1 MSFRE
6 KFSPKDDE
14 RISISPTVTSVAS
27 TAADIITGG
36 RGFGSGGSFRK
47 KFASEKPVE
56 QSEDEIVQDE
66 VISTKSYEAIKR
78 NSDIRETAVRFAKDH
93 LGYEDISEDDAISE
107 FIEHFRSFN
116 VNELTAGMD
125 FNTVSALAKDAD
137 GTKDNNKKAQQRLD
151 DYTKLYQTFQS
162 LPGAFDAGGA
172 PGAFLDYLEGIAK
185 SPSTYIGIVPG
196 LFTFGAG
203 TAATKAG
210 ATAATQVAKEG
221 VKQIIKRKLTS
232 PVSELAKSAA
242 ANPVKTA
249 VLTEAMAGALQNTA
263 QQKTE
268 IEIGVRKDF
277 NKKEL
282 ALMSAIS
289 GAPVALIP
297 GLLKS
302 LSSKAINKSADDI
315 LSDAEKAIAEKN
327 EKAIE
332 AAEKTFDGNIEL
344 ARQID
349 LSLRIPGSE
358 GTDKVAS
365 KIKLDPE
372 GVARG
377 KRTAKEIGEQLG
389 VTDEFMITIDPSR
402 DKRLIAAGM
411 EIIESGKVKYDPT
424 QERFSDALGRAV
436 AEVDF
441 DEAGLKSF
449 KDTLNKYNLS
459 SDDLVNILISDLQKA
474 DASEA
479 GAILGRR
486 SAAKRKLIRRI
497 TDAGSAKL
505 FGLTEETTATLKKLD
520 DAIASGDARKVLQA
534 TGEVKEGITIR
545 GIDQLRLSMMTSQ
558 TATTFRNLLSGYT
571 RVGFDVVSKV
581 FDRAIASG
589 LGLVGKG
596 KGKVKLFEAT
606 PNADL
611 AAVLVGM
618 TNHTRSRALREML
631 AQAYPRRYQQ
641 LFRQLTDIADASGE
655 LKGAKTSKMQ
665 HLARE
670 LNALNTLQDN
680 MYKQASFFGE
690 LARELNE
697 AAARARA
704 INPNQDVSQFNLE
717 RIMRSGNFAEV
728 MDSTVKIGDTVIFD
742 GREVSDRII
751 SKSLYFTFQRSPTN
765 PTAKALVNAAHSL
778 PFVTTSFVPFPRFIA
793 NALRF
798 TYEYSPAYLVSGI
811 RQALAKDANNYE
823 ELAKG
828 LTGSAFL
835 AGAVAFRNSEYAGER
850 WYEGKTADGKTY
862 DLRPFFPA
870 APFLFFAD
878 LITRSLSGEPL
889 TGDRSI
895 TTEAIQ
901 ALSGTQFRAGFGV
914 YALDQ
919 AFKDI
924 TEAQNPE
931 KAAEIAANFT
941 GNIINTFT
949 IPFTSLQDTY
959 NTFIAEDEARI
970 VRDTDMQIKDTNDF
984 LTLVARRSLAR
995 IPLNYK
1001 IEEYLSEQLGIKQS
1015 EYYESGTRAEKL
1027 RRVAPISRQT
1037 MGILLQERKNFF
1049 EEEIARLKIP
1059 RSIIN
1064 ARTGVPEADMMLDAS
1079 YGEYITNY
1087 VVPRMQT
1094 DIYKNLD
1101 NDKQELF
1108 IRDLISNY
1116 KSDIKEAVE
1125 ENAKQTADARFGFN
1139 PFELVEFNRFQPSG
1153 FKDMAIQ
1160 LYEERFGSD
1169 QPKDYELL
1177 LKIAK
1182 KLKER
1187 RKYAKYIGADDFFA
1201 TK

>member
-1 MSFRE
+1 MANFFESSFFDKYNQE
-6 KFSPKDDE
+6 DELKTSSDISIAKPKKSSFFDSDFFKQDDE
-14 RISISPTVTSVAS
+14 PSEQVQAESEIANEEVA
-27 TAADIITGG
+27 
-36 RGFGSGGSFRK
+36 
-47 KFASEKPVE
+47 
-56 QSEDEIVQDE
+56 
-66 VISTKSYEAIKR
+66 STKSYQSIK
-78 NSDIRETAVRFAKDH
+78 NDPTIRETAVRFAKDH
-93 LGYEDISEDDAISE
+93 LGYDDISEDDAISE

-125 FNTVSALAKDAD
+125 YNVVSGLATDAD
-137 GTKDNNKKAQQRLD
+137 GQTDNARKARQRLD
-151 DYTKLYQTFQS
+151 DYTKLYQTYQS

-185 SPSTYIGIVPG
+185 APSTYIGIVPG

-221 VKQIIKRKLTS
+221 VKQVIKRKLTS
-232 PVSELAKSAA
+232 PVSELAKAA
-242 ANPVKTA
+242 ASNPIKTT
-249 VLTEAMAGALQNTA
+249 VLTEAAAGALQNTA

-268 IEIGVRKDF
+268 MEIGERQEF
-277 NKKEL
+277 NKQEL
-282 ALMSAIS
+282 ALMTAIS
-289 GAPVALIP
+289 GAPAALIP

-302 LSSKAINKSADDI
+302 VSSKTLNKSAESI
-315 LSDAEKAIAEKN
+315 LTDAEKAIAKKN
-327 EKAIE
+327 EEAIE
-332 AAEKTFDGNIEL
+332 AAEKTFSADIEL
-344 ARQID
+344 ARDID
-349 LSLRIPGSE
+349 LSFRLPAE
-358 GTDKVAS
+358 QGTERVSS

-377 KRTAKEIGEQLG
+377 KLSAKEIGENLG
-389 VTDEFMITIDPSR
+389 IADEFMITIDPSR

-411 EIIESGKVKYDPT
+411 EVLKAGKVKYDPT
-424 QERFSDALGRAV
+424 TERFSDALGRALT
-436 AEVDF
+436 EVDF
-441 DEAGLKSF
+441 GEEGLKSF
-449 KDTLNKYNLS
+449 KDTLKKYNLS
-459 SDDLVNILISDLQKA
+459 SDDMVNVLVGDLQKA
-474 DASEA
+474 AASEA
-479 GAILGRR
+479 GALLGRR
-486 SAAKRKLIRRI
+486 SAAKRLLRRI
-497 TDAGSAKL
+497 TDVGSSEI
-505 FGLTEETTATLKKLD
+505 FGLTEETTASLKKLD
-520 DAIASGDARKVLQA
+520 DALSSGDARKVLQA

-545 GIDQLRLSMMTSQ
+545 GLDQLRLSMMTSQ
-558 TATTFRNLLSGYT
+558 TATTFRNLISGYT
-571 RVGFDVVSKV
+571 RVGFDTVTKV
-581 FDRAIASG
+581 FDRSIASG
-589 LGLVGKG
+589 LGVVGKG

-618 TNHTRSRALREML
+618 TNHTRSRALRELL

-641 LFRQLTDIADASGE
+641 MFRQLTDIADASGE

-665 HLARE
+665 HMARE

-680 MYKQASFFGE
+680 MFKQASFYGE

-697 AAARARA
+697 AAARVKA
-704 INPNQDVSQFNLE
+704 INPAQDVSQFNLE
-717 RIMRSGNFAEV
+717 RIMRSGNFAELV
-728 MDSTVKIGDTVIFD
+728 EQQIKVGDTVVFD
-742 GREVSDRII
+742 GKEAVDRAID
-751 SKSLYFTFQRSPTN
+751 KSLYFTFQRSPSN
-765 PTAKALVNAAHSL
+765 PTAKAMVNAAHSM
-778 PFVTTSFVPFPRFIA
+778 PFITTSFVPFPRFIA

-798 TYEYSPAYLVSGI
+798 TYEYSPAYLASGI
-811 RQALAKDANNYE
+811 KQALAKDTNNYE

-835 AGAVAFRNSEYAGER
+835 AGAIAFRNSEYAGES
-850 WYEGKTADGKTY
+850 WYEGKTMDGKTY

-870 APFLFFAD
+870 APYLFFAD
-878 LITRSLSGEPL
+878 LITRGLKGEPL

-924 TEAQNPE
+924 TEAQDME

-949 IPFTSLQDTY
+949 IPFTSFQDTY

-970 VRDTDMQIKDTNDF
+970 VRDVDMQIKDTKDF
-984 LTLVARRSLAR
+984 LTLIARRSLAR
-995 IPLNYK
+995 IPQNYK
-1001 IEEYLSEQLGIKQS
+1001 IEEYLSEQLGIKQA

-1027 RRVAPISRQT
+1027 RRIAPITRQT

-1059 RSIIN
+1059 RSVIN

-1094 DIYKNLD
+1094 DVYKNLD
-1101 NDKQELF
+1101 DGKQEIF
-1108 IRDLISNY
+1108 IRELISNY
-1116 KSDIKEAVE
+1116 KTDIKEAVE
-1125 ENAKQTADARFGFN
+1125 ENAKETAHARFGFN
-1139 PFELVEFNRFQPSG
+1139 PFELVEFNKFRPSEYT
-1153 FKDMAIQ
+1153 DMAIR
-1160 LYEERFGSD
+1160 LYEERFGTEA
-1169 QPKDYELL
+1169 PKDYDLL

-1182 KLKER
+1182 KLKAR
-1187 RKYAKYIGADDFFA
+1187 RKYSRFIGSEDFFA
-1201 TK
+1201 TDQ

>member
-1 MSFRE
+1 MAFLD
-6 KFSPKDDE
+6 KFSPQANEEEEQKTPD
-14 RISISPTVTSVAS
+14 ISLPKPTVRRSSFLDKFSPEPSVVQTEEDFVAS
-27 TAADIITGG
+27 DIG
-36 RGFGSGGSFRK
+36 
-47 KFASEKPVE
+47 
-56 QSEDEIVQDE
+56 
-66 VISTKSYEAIKR
+66 STKSYEGVKQ
-78 NSDIRETAVRFAKDH
+78 NPDIRAAAVRFAKDH
-93 LGYEDISEDDAISE
+93 LGYDDISEDDAISE

-125 FNTVSALAKDAD
+125 YNIVSGLATDAD
-137 GTKDNNKKAQQRLD
+137 GQTDNARKARQRLD
-151 DYTKLYQTFQS
+151 DYTKLYETYNS

-185 SPSTYIGIVPG
+185 APSTYIGIVPG

-203 TAATKAG
+203 TAAAKAG
-210 ATAATQVAKEG
+210 ATASTQVAKEG
-221 VKQIIKRKLTS
+221 IKQILKRKMTS

-242 ANPVKTA
+242 ANPVTTA
-249 VLTEAMAGALQNTA
+249 VLTEAAAGALQNTA

-268 IEIGVRKDF
+268 MEIGVRENF
-277 NKKEL
+277 SKKEL

-302 LSSKAINKSADDI
+302 VSSKTINKSAEDI
-315 LSDAEKAIAEKN
+315 LSDAEKAIAKKN
-327 EKAIE
+327 EEAIK
-332 AAEKTFDGNIEL
+332 AAEETFDGNIEL
-344 ARQID
+344 AREID
-349 LSLRIPGSE
+349 LSLRISGSE

-372 GVARG
+372 GVASG

-389 VTDEFMITIDPSR
+389 ITDEFIISIDPSR

-411 EIIESGKVKYDPT
+411 EILEAGKVKYDPT
-424 QERFSDALGRAV
+424 QERFSDALGRAITQ
-436 AEVDF
+436 VDF
-441 DEAGLKSF
+441 GDEGLKSF
-449 KDTLNKYNLS
+449 KDTLKKYNLS
-459 SDDLVNILISDLQKA
+459 SDDMLNILISDLQKA

-479 GAILGRR
+479 GALLGRR

-497 TDAGSAKL
+497 TDAGAAEI

-520 DAIASGDARKVLQA
+520 DALASGDARQIMQA
-534 TGEVKEGITIR
+534 TGEVQEGITAR
-545 GIDQLRLSMMTSQ
+545 GLDQLRLSMMTSQ
-558 TATTFRNLLSGYT
+558 TATTFRNLVSGYT
-571 RVGFDVVSKV
+571 RVGFDTVTKL
-581 FDRAIASG
+581 FDRSIASG
-589 LGLVGKG
+589 LGLIGKG

-606 PNADL
+606 PNSDI

-618 TNHTRSRALREML
+618 TNHTRSRALREL
-631 AQAYPRRYQQ
+631 LKQSSPRRYHQ
-641 LFRQLTDIADASGE
+641 LFRELTDIADASGE
-655 LKGAKTSKMQ
+655 LKGPRTSKMQ

-680 MYKQASFFGE
+680 MFKQSSFWGE

-697 AAARARA
+697 AAARVKA
-704 INPNQDVSQFNLE
+704 INPAQDVSQFNLE
-717 RIMRSGNFAEV
+717 RMMRSGNFGELIEQQIKV
-728 MDSTVKIGDTVIFD
+728 GDTVVFD
-742 GREVSDRII
+742 GKEVVDRVI
-751 SKSLYFTFQRSPTN
+751 SKSLYFTFQRSPSN
-765 PTAKALVNAAHSL
+765 PTAKAMVNAAHSL
-778 PFVTTSFVPFPRFIA
+778 PFITTSFMPFPRFVA

-835 AGAVAFRNSEYAGER
+835 AGAIAFRNSEYAGDS
-850 WYEGKTADGKTY
+850 WYEGKTLGGKTY

-870 APFLFFAD
+870 APYLFFAD
-878 LITRSLSGEPL
+878 LITRKLKGEPL
-889 TGDRSI
+889 TGDSSI
-895 TTEAIQ
+895 TTQAIQ
-901 ALSGTQFRAGFGV
+901 ALSGTQFRAGFGI

-924 TEAQNPE
+924 SEAQDLE

-949 IPFTSLQDTY
+949 IPFTSLQDTF

-970 VRDTDMQIKDTNDF
+970 VRDVDMQIKDTKDF

-1001 IEEYLSEQLGIKQS
+1001 IEEYLSEQLGVKQS

-1027 RRVAPISRQT
+1027 RRIAPISRQT
-1037 MGILLQERKNFF
+1037 MGILMQERKNFF

-1059 RSIIN
+1059 RSVIN
-1064 ARTGVPEADMMLDAS
+1064 ARTGVPEADMMLDAA

-1094 DIYKNLD
+1094 DTYKNLD
-1101 NDKQELF
+1101 NTKKEIF
-1108 IRDLISNY
+1108 IKELISNY
-1116 KSDIKEAVE
+1116 KSDIREAVE
-1125 ENAKQTADARFGFN
+1125 ENAKATAESRFGFN
-1139 PFELVEFNRFQPSG
+1139 PFEIIEFDKFQPAG
-1153 FKDMAIQ
+1153 FRDMAIK
-1160 LYEERFGSD
+1160 LYEDRYGAD
-1169 QPKDYELL
+1169 TPKDYDVL

-1187 RKYAKYIGADDFFA
+1187 RKYSRYIGADDFFGSQ
-1201 TK
+1201 